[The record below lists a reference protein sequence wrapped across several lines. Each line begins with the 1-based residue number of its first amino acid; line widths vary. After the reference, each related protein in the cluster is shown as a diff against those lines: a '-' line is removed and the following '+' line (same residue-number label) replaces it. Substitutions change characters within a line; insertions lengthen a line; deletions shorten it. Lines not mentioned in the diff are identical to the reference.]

1 MDQGVKEKPQ
11 ARDETGSVDWVARA
25 RALAPT
31 IEAAAARTEQERAV
45 PTDIMDRLHEAGL
58 FRMLVP
64 RSLGGGEAGPLA
76 FMEVLE
82 TIAAADGSTAWCL
95 GQGLGCSLVAAF
107 LDPKIAHEIF
117 DDPKAVVAWGP
128 TNATAKAVKVDGGYR
143 ATGKWRFASG
153 SRRATWVGGHCNVV
167 DVDGKPVLNGH
178 GKPVSRTLLFPIG
191 KVKLTDVWQV
201 IGLKGTGSDDYEVND
216 LFVPDAYTSW
226 RDSEPDRRERGPLYN
241 IPLLTA
247 YGMGFSGIS
256 LGLARAMLDAFV
268 VLAEKKVAGGSSA
281 PLREN
286 AVIQSGVAQ
295 AEGKLR
301 SSRAFLVEMIEA
313 TWDSAQRGEP
323 YPLKQRALLRI
334 AITGAMNQ
342 ALAVADFA
350 YQAAGTNAI
359 FEKGPLERR
368 FRDIHTVS
376 QQGQAHLANF
386 EFAGKALLGIDP
398 GHRV

>member
-1 MDQGVKEKPQ
+1 MDQDLKEKPQ
-11 ARDETGSVDWVARA
+11 AHDDGAAVDWVARA

-31 IEAAAARTEQERAV
+31 VEAAAERTERERAV
-45 PTDIMDRLHEAGL
+45 PADVMDALHRSGL
-58 FRMLVP
+58 FRMLLP
-64 RSLGGGEAGPLA
+64 RSLGGGEATPLA

-82 TIAAADGSTAWCL
+82 AIAAGDGSTAWCL

-107 LDPKIAHEIF
+107 LDPEVAHEIF

-153 SRRATWVGGHCNVV
+153 SRRATWLGGHCNVV
-167 DVDGKPVLNGH
+167 DGDGKPVLNSH
-178 GKPVSRTLLFPIG
+178 GKSVSRTLMFPIS
-191 KVKLTDVWQV
+191 KAKLTDVWQV
-201 IGLKGTGSDDYEVND
+201 IGLKGTGSDDYEVTD

-226 RDSEPDRRERGPLYN
+226 RDSQPDRREHGPLYN

-268 VLAEKKVAGGSSA
+268 ILAEKKVAGGSSA

-286 AVIQSGVAQ
+286 AVIQAGVAR

-301 SSRAFLVEMIEA
+301 SSRAFLVETIEA
-313 TWDSAQRGEP
+313 TWETAKRGEP
-323 YPLKQRALLRI
+323 FPMKQRALLRI
-334 AITGAMNQ
+334 AITGAMTQ
-342 ALAVADFA
+342 ALEIADFA

-359 FEKGPLERR
+359 FEKGPFERR

-376 QQGQAHLANF
+376 QQGQAHVANF

>member
-1 MDQGVKEKPQ
+1 MDQDVREKPP
-11 ARDETGSVDWVARA
+11 ARTGAAEIDWVVRA
-25 RALAPT
+25 RALVPQV
-31 IEAAAARTEQERAV
+31 EAAAERIERERAV
-45 PTDIMDRLHEAGL
+45 PTDIMDALHQAGL
-58 FRMLVP
+58 FRMLLP
-64 RSLGGGEAGPLA
+64 RSLGGGEATPLA

-82 TIAAADGSTAWCL
+82 AIATGDGSTAWCL

-107 LDPKIAHEIF
+107 LDPKVAHEIF
-117 DDPKAVVAWGP
+117 DDPKAAVAWGP
-128 TNATAKAVKVDGGYR
+128 TNATAKAVKVEGGYR

-153 SRRATWVGGHCNVV
+153 SRRATWLGGHCNVV
-167 DVDGKPVLNGH
+167 DADGKPVLNNQGR
-178 GKPVSRTLLFPIG
+178 PVSRTLLFPIA
-191 KVKLTDVWQV
+191 KAKLTDVWQV

-226 RDSEPDRRERGPLYN
+226 RDSKPDRREPGALYN

-247 YGMGFSGIS
+247 YGIGFSGIS
-256 LGLARAMLDAFV
+256 LGLARAILDAFV
-268 VLAEKKVAGGSSA
+268 ALAEKKVAGGSTA

-301 SSRAFLVEMIEA
+301 SSRAFLVEMIEE
-313 TWDSAQRGEP
+313 TWDSAKRGELFP
-323 YPLKQRALLRI
+323 MKQRALLRI
-334 AITGAMNQ
+334 AITGAMTR
-342 ALAVADFA
+342 ALEVADFA

-359 FEKGPLERR
+359 FEKGPFERR

-376 QQGQAHLANF
+376 QQGQAHVANF

>member
-1 MDQGVKEKPQ
+1 MDQGMTEKPKTQ
-11 ARDETGSVDWVARA
+11 NQSQTTDWIARA
-25 RALAPT
+25 RALVPT
-31 IEAAAARTEQERAV
+31 IEAASAQTEQERAV
-45 PTDIMDRLHEAGL
+45 PTAIMDKLHEAGL
-58 FRMLVP
+58 FRMLLP
-64 RSLGGGEAGPLA
+64 RSLGGGEATPRA

-82 TIAAADGSTAWCL
+82 AVATADASTAWCL
-95 GQGLGCSLVAAF
+95 GQGLGCTLVAGF
-107 LDPKIAHEIF
+107 LDPKVAHEIF
-117 DDPKAVVAWGP
+117 DDPKAVLAWGP
-128 TNATAKAVKVDGGYR
+128 TNATAKAIAVDGGYR

-153 SRRATWVGGHCNVV
+153 SRRATWLGGHCNVV
-167 DVDGKPVLNGH
+167 DADGKPKLNSH
-178 GKPVSRTLLFPIG
+178 GRPVSRTMLFPIA
-191 KVKLTDVWQV
+191 KAKLTDVWQV
-201 IGLKGTGSDDYEVND
+201 IGLKGTGSDDYEIDD

-226 RDSEPDRRERGPLYN
+226 RDSAPDRREKGPLYN

-256 LGLARAMLDAFV
+256 LGIARAMLDAFV
-268 VLAEKKVAGGSSA
+268 VLAEKKVAGGASG

-286 AVIQSGVAQ
+286 AVIQSEVAQ

-301 SSRAFLVEMIEA
+301 SSRSFLIEMIEA
-313 TWDSAQRGEP
+313 TWESAKRNEP
-323 YPLKQRALLRI
+323 YPMHQRALLRI

-342 ALAVADFA
+342 ALEVADFV

-359 FEKGPLERR
+359 FEKGPFERR

-376 QQGQAHLANF
+376 QQGQAHRANF